1 MDIITGLGLALGVGF
16 VSGIRCYATVFAVG
30 LMAQMGWITLGP
42 PFDVLGSWP
51 IIITA
56 GVLYLGEFLADK
68 IQGFDT
74 VWDGIHTFI
83 RPIVGAMA
91 AAAVL
96 GPTDPEIQVI
106 VALLGGTVAA
116 ATHATKAATR
126 LVVNM
131 SPEPVSNV
139 VTSFAEE
146 GVAMAG
152 LGITALLPA
161 LMLGFVVLFMAG
173 FIWMAPKVFRRIG
186 RLFGFGKKPVPVA
199 VQSTEQFPGLEP
211 GK

>member
-1 MDIITGLGLALGVGF
+1 MDIITGLGMALGVGF
-16 VSGIRCYATVFAVG
+16 VSGIRCYATVFAIG
-30 LMAQMGWITLGP
+30 LMAQMGWIQLGP

-51 IIITA
+51 IITTA

-68 IQGFDT
+68 IQAFDT
-74 VWDGIHTFI
+74 VWDGVHTFI

-96 GPTDPEIQVI
+96 GPTDPEVQVI

-146 GVAMAG
+146 GVAVAG
-152 LGITALLPA
+152 LGLVAFVPL
-161 LMLGFVVLFMAG
+161 LMLGLVVLFMAG
-173 FIWMAPKVFRRIG
+173 FIWMAPKAFRRIG
-186 RLFGFGKKPVPVA
+186 RALGFGKKPALVPVEN
-199 VQSTEQFPGLEP
+199 TEQFPGLDS